1 MNKEEIACAS
11 CEAEFYIESDQP
23 VYFCAHC
30 GSELLSDDDL
40 DDMITVDDED
50 YLGEDY

>member
-30 GSELLSDDDL
+30 GSELLLDEDL
-40 DDMITVDDED
+40 DNMIMEED
-50 YLGEDY
+50 KDFLGEDY